1 MSRIG
6 GEKAWR
12 KSNCPL
18 HQMLLKAKAIFGRR
32 GSESPT
38 CASGADGSVSAHRHD
53 ERAISLVGLVK
64 VDSALDTARP
74 VVNACRGRMK
84 PDHENDVR
92 ELWSSTYASELEEG
106 RAPSETF
113 SPVSTAVAGA
123 EDASI
128 KLASALDAPTVV
140 SGEEAPEEA
149 AEEHDSLA
157 GYELLEPIG
166 SGGMGEVWS
175 AKQRVLKREVALKL
189 NKRPDQVLRRAVFV
203 SEATVT
209 ANLSHPNIVP
219 VYDLMV
225 DSETNAFAMKRVEGQ
240 SWADVMGTD
249 MTRMAHDGT
258 GLYQT
263 NDFEKHLRI
272 FLSVCDAL
280 SFSHKKGIL
289 HNDLKPANVMVGE
302 FGEVLLLDW
311 GLALDASPDRRNDF
325 VRHITTLQ
333 RPLGTPEFI
342 SPEVARGQGQ
352 EMGPWSDVYSMGAI
366 LFFLIEGISPHVG
379 DETLEIIDNV
389 VKGKRYGFSEEVD
402 EELIEICTGCL
413 QSDRTLRT
421 QSILEVKRSLE
432 AYTKTRQSRLLVLAG
447 KMLMREC
454 AGLKNQPQA
463 NPESNRQNDRLYALY
478 VEAYSTFRQAGHLW
492 RGNEEA
498 REGELQAHY
507 ELALWALK
515 RGDLGLAEAQVL
527 SLSLEPGWKEEI
539 LSKVAVA
546 KDARLR
552 AKRRTRVLKNVLI
565 LTLLLIAAGV
575 FVSFRLIQ
583 DEKQIAQE
591 NASLATTRL
600 DNIQRLSD
608 IELVTQYKTE
618 ANALWP
624 ALPQHVEGMKAWIA
638 SVKEL
643 VSRQDTHRTYLRT
656 FCAEKGRQK
665 GDGTCAFLNHVDTW
679 EYQTFERLADDLQ
692 ALREVGLTD
701 VESRLAF
708 AETVKGKTIDAPR
721 EAWKKVHNE
730 VLAEPRYDGLKLTP
744 QIGLI
749 PLGKDPVTGL
759 QEFAHLQSGA
769 VPDRGSD
776 GRLKVEEATGVVL
789 VLVPGGSFMMGAKPP
804 TEEAP
809 LGSPNVDP
817 DAKKSEGPVHK
828 VQLKPFFMGKY
839 EITQGQWLRFTK
851 SNPAAYPPGRTIGGN
866 AHDLRHPVEQV
877 RWRDVNEMLERLD
890 LVLPTEAQWEYGIR
904 AGTRT
909 VFWTGDAKETL
920 QGGTNLSDR
929 YCHENEGPK
938 SWRHEDWLNDGYTVH
953 GPVGSYRANA
963 FGLHDMAGNVW
974 EWVRDRQAPYSESVR
989 PGDGFRSAA
998 KDAPRVFRGGGFRA
1012 TVIHARSAERYGLY
1026 APEYS
1031 AYDVGAR
1038 AGRAVQD

>member
-1 MSRIG
+1 MVVI
-6 GEKAWR
+6 
-12 KSNCPL
+12 C
-18 HQMLLKAKAIFGRR
+18 
-32 GSESPT
+32 
-38 CASGADGSVSAHRHD
+38 SA
-53 ERAISLVGLVK
+53 GLVK
-64 VDSALDTARP
+64 LGLALDTEHH
-74 VVNACRGRMK
+74 VVDGSRGCMSK
-84 PDHENDVR
+84 DLESDVR
-92 ELWSSTYASELEEG
+92 ELWSSTYASELEQG

-113 SPVSTAVAGA
+113 SYVSPTPENSEGA
-123 EDASI
+123 ASNLI
-128 KLASALDAPTVV
+128 SALDAPTIL
-140 SGEEAPEEA
+140 SGEEVPEEV
-149 AEEHDSLA
+149 AERRDSLA

-166 SGGMGEVWS
+166 AGGMGEVWS
-175 AKQRVLKREVALKL
+175 AKQRVLKRQVALKL
-189 NKRPDQVLRRAVFV
+189 NKRPDHALRRAVFV

-209 ANLSHPNIVP
+209 AHLSHPNIIP

-225 DSETNAFAMKRVEGQ
+225 DSETNAFAMKRVEGE
-240 SWADVMGTD
+240 SWADVMRID
-249 MTRMAHDGT
+249 MTRMELDEA

-272 FLSVCDAL
+272 LLSVCDAL
-280 SFSHKKGIL
+280 AFSHEKGIL
-289 HNDLKPANVMVGE
+289 HNDLKPANVMVGA

-311 GLALDASPDRRNDF
+311 GLALDASPDRKNDF

-342 SPEVARGQGQ
+342 SPEVARGRGHD
-352 EMGPWSDVYSMGAI
+352 MGPWSDVYSMGAI

-389 VKGKRYGFSEEVD
+389 VKGKRYGFSPAVD

-413 QSDRTLRT
+413 QSDRLLRT

-432 AYTKTRQSRLLVLAG
+432 AYAKTRQSRLLVLAG
-447 KMLMREC
+447 KMLLREC
-454 AGLKNQPQA
+454 AGLKNQPHA
-463 NPESNRQNDRLYALY
+463 NPESTRQNDRLYALY

-492 RGNEEA
+492 RGNDEA
-498 REGELQAHY
+498 REGELKAHY
-507 ELALWALK
+507 ELALWALE

-527 SLSLEPGWKEEI
+527 SLGGEPGWKKEI
-539 LSKVAVA
+539 LTKVAVA
-546 KDARLR
+546 KALRLR
-552 AKRRTRVLKNVLI
+552 AKRRTRMLKNALV
-565 LTLLLIAAGV
+565 LTLVLIAAGI

-583 DEKQIAQE
+583 DEKQIAQD
-591 NASLATTRL
+591 NAALATTRL
-600 DNIQRLSD
+600 ENIRRLSD

-624 ALPQHVEGMKAWIA
+624 ALPQHVEGMQKWIA

-643 VSRQDTHRTYLRT
+643 VSRQDAHGSYLRT
-656 FCAEKGRQK
+656 FCEEKGRQK
-665 GDGTCAFLNHVDTW
+665 ADGTCAFLNHVDTW
-679 EYQTFERLADDLQ
+679 EYQTFEQLAEDLEE
-692 ALREVGLTD
+692 LREVGLTD
-701 VESRLAF
+701 VRSRLTF
-708 AETVKGKTIDAPR
+708 AETVKEKTIHEPR
-721 EAWKKVHNE
+721 DAWKQVHQE
-730 VLAEPRYDGLKLTP
+730 VLVEPHYDGLKLTP

-759 QEFAHLQSGA
+759 QEFAHLQSGT
-769 VPDRGSD
+769 VPERGSE
-776 GRLKVEEATGVVL
+776 GRLKIEESTGIVL
-789 VLVPGGSFMMGAKPP
+789 VLLPGGSFMMGANPP
-804 TEEAP
+804 SAEAAV
-809 LGSPNVDP
+809 GTANVDP

-839 EITQGQWLRFTK
+839 EITQGQWSRFTK

-877 RWRDVNEMLERLD
+877 RWRDVNETLERLD
-890 LVLPTEAQWEYGIR
+890 LELPTEAQWEYGIR
-904 AGTRT
+904 AGSST

-953 GPVGSYRANA
+953 APVGSYRGNA

-974 EWVRDRQAPYSESVR
+974 EWVRDRQAPYTQSVR
-989 PGDGFRSAA
+989 PGDGFRTAEES
-998 KDAPRVFRGGGFRA
+998 APRVFRGGGFRA